1 MTKEELNQYITLNN
15 KFTKECERVVN
26 ELSRIK
32 DTYYRHCTDFSID
45 GDTVYAKGTSYV
57 MGELEEFEEMFSK
70 DLLTFSPQELKKY
83 VDNVIKAKEDEEAR
97 IKHQL
102 VSLKEELGG
111 LSRWRGMLV

>member
-15 KFTKECERVVN
+15 KFRKECERVVE

-32 DTYYRHCTDFSID
+32 DTYYDHCTDFNIYR
-45 GDTVYAKGTSYV
+45 DTVYAKGTSYV

-83 VDNVIKAKEDEEAR
+83 VDNVIKAEEDEEAR

-102 VSLKEELGG
+102 ASLKDDGG
-111 LSRWRGMLV
+111 LSRWRGMLI